1 MYTVE
6 QLKKLVKNYGIGLN
20 YFDED
25 DPEASVIYTERRILE
40 ENKHLLSQEDLDL
53 LYQYD
58 LKAVELYEKYKN
70 YDTEAVDWLKDT
82 VQIAKANLKNK
93 SNYRKYP

>member
-1 MYTVE
+1 MKNLE
-6 QLKKLVKNYGIGLN
+6 KLLKAYGIGLN

-25 DPEASVIYTERRILE
+25 DPEADLLLIYRQELE
-40 ENKHLLSQEDLDL
+40 ENKHLLSPEDLDL

-58 LKAVELYEKYKN
+58 LKAVELYEKYKK

-82 VQIAKANLKNK
+82 VQIAKSNLQKQLK
-93 SNYRKYP
+93 

>member
-1 MYTVE
+1 ME
-6 QLKKLVKNYGIGLN
+6 KLKKLLENYGIDLK

-40 ENKHLLSQEDLDL
+40 ENKDLLSPEDLEL
-53 LYQYD
+53 LHQYD
-58 LKAVELYEKYKN
+58 LKAIELYEKYKN

-82 VQIAKANLKNK
+82 VQIAKSNLQKQIK
-93 SNYRKYP
+93 

>member
-1 MYTVE
+1 ME

-25 DPEASVIYTERRILE
+25 DPEADLLYIYRKELE
-40 ENKHLLSQEDLDL
+40 ENKALLSPEDLDL
-53 LYQYD
+53 LCQYD